1 MKIGFL
7 YAGQGAQHV
16 GMGKDLYEAYP
27 EFREVF
33 DNVKLDFD
41 VKECC
46 FDGPIEKL
54 GQTRYT
60 QPCMVAFAVGV
71 TKFHCSKGCRTG
83 DCRPD
88 FHSVSIPHSMRQVYS
103 RSSRSSTLLHTVV
116 NPWKRQ

>member
-7 YAGQGAQHV
+7 YAGQGSQHV

-27 EFREVF
+27 EFRETF
-33 DNVKLDFD
+33 DNVNVGFD

-60 QPCMVAFAVGV
+60 QPCMVAFAVGM
-71 TKFHCSKGCRTG
+71 TKILASKGIKPEIAAG
-83 DCRPD
+83 LS
-88 FHSVSIPHSMRQVYS
+88 FLYY
-103 RSSRSSTLLHTVV
+103 
-116 NPWKRQ
+116 